1 MFSFF
6 KRLVGKSTDTDV
18 DTPEENETE
27 NVAEARSQD
36 AEGLRHASTPVTPAQ
51 PVETAREGAAAAGR
65 ASETQPR
72 GTGLAAGAPR
82 TPDVPASGAG
92 STAEN
97 GRSSVPAESLDRS
110 ARPADLDGL
119 GSGSVSASS
128 ANSAQ
133 SAPYTSDSPVDNGA
147 PARTTPSA
155 SSASLPHAT
164 TPVTPAQ
171 PAASTDSDVQ
181 PTRTEAPGVATAG
194 TSAPLTQ
201 AQPASAT
208 PQPASPAAT
217 TTPEAKP
224 YWQGRT
230 ASQWKAPAETVEIVP
245 PPEPE
250 AGAKRSWL
258 THLKTGLSK
267 TSSGLTGIFIGA
279 KIDDDLYEELETALL
294 MSDAGV
300 DATEYLLEALRE
312 KVRSERLTDSMQVK
326 AALRSLLADL
336 LRPLEKSLML
346 GRAQPL
352 VMMIAGVNGAG
363 KTTSIGKLAKH
374 LQRFDQSVLLAAGD
388 TFRAAARE
396 QLTVW
401 GQRNNVTVVSQESGD
416 AAAVIFDAVG
426 AARARK
432 IDVMMADT
440 AGRLPTQLHLMEEL
454 RKVKRVI
461 AKAQPDA
468 PHEVLLVIDAN
479 TGQNALAQVKS
490 FDDALGLT
498 GLIVTKLDGTAKG
511 GILAAIARQRPIPV
525 YFIGV
530 GEKVEDLQPFSADE
544 FADALLGS

>member
-1 MFSFF
+1 MRHVTTAPPPRMSRAAAIPLLQSMPADKIRIFRVFALFARLFPLFLAVFRGTMATSSLRFRGLSNHQHIRDGTDETPPPPQQIMFSFF
-6 KRLVGKSTDTDV
+6 KRLVGKTS
-18 DTPEENETE
+18 DTPDENQ
-27 NVAEARSQD
+27 AED
-36 AEGLRHASTPVTPAQ
+36 AIELDS
-51 PVETAREGAAAAGR
+51 E
-65 ASETQPR
+65 SETGQE
-72 GTGLAAGAPR
+72 L
-82 TPDVPASGAG
+82 
-92 STAEN
+92 
-97 GRSSVPAESLDRS
+97 
-110 ARPADLDGL
+110 
-119 GSGSVSASS
+119 
-128 ANSAQ
+128 Q
-133 SAPYTSDSPVDNGA
+133 
-147 PARTTPSA
+147 
-155 SSASLPHAT
+155 HAT

-171 PAASTDSDVQ
+171 PVESIG
-181 PTRTEAPGVATAG
+181 E
-194 TSAPLTQ
+194 PL
-201 AQPASAT
+201 SH
-208 PQPASPAAT
+208 AT
-217 TTPEAKP
+217 TPVTPAQLVDDSPIGETKP

-230 ASQWKAPAETVEIVP
+230 ASQWTAQQETAVIVP
-245 PPEPE
+245 PPEAD

-258 THLKTGLSK
+258 TRLKTGLSK
-267 TSSGLTGIFIGA
+267 TSSGLTGIFVGA

-294 MSDAGV
+294 MSDAGM
-300 DATEYLLEALRE
+300 DATEYLLEELRE
-312 KVRSERLTDSMQVK
+312 KVRSERLTDAMQVK

-374 LQRFDQSVLLAAGD
+374 LQSFDQSVLLAAGD

-396 QLTVW
+396 QLRVW
-401 GQRNNVTVVSQESGD
+401 GERNNVTVLSQESGD

-468 PHEVLLVIDAN
+468 PHEILLVIDAN
-479 TGQNALAQVKS
+479 TGQNALAQVKA

-544 FADALLGS
+544 FADALLGN